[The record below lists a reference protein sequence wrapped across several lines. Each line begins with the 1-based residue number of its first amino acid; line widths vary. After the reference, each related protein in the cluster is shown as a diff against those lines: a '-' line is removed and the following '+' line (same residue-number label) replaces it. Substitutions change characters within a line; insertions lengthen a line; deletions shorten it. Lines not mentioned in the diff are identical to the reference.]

1 MTIDANKAFSFLAC
15 IILISCLINLQ
26 EAGAAETRR
35 HEAHEHGV
43 ARLNIAIE
51 GENLFIEFTSPAI
64 NIVGFEHHPTTEKE
78 RAAVKQ
84 ALQNLSKGEAL
95 FVLSPDAGGKLAKFS
110 AKTDIDESDSGSAPD
125 SEEDE
130 HHSDFRVE
138 YHFLCKNP
146 EKLQQIQ
153 VMLFQSF
160 AGIETIES
168 QLVTPKRQT
177 AVELTRKSNKISM

>member
-1 MTIDANKAFSFLAC
+1 MTINANKAFSLLASM
-15 IILISCLINLQ
+15 ILITCLINLQ
-26 EAGAAETRR
+26 EGVAAETRH

-43 ARLNIAIE
+43 AHLNIALE
-51 GENLFIEFTSPAI
+51 GENLIIEFTSPAI

-95 FVLSPDAGGKLAKFS
+95 FVLSPGAGGKLANFS
-110 AKTDIDESDSGSAPD
+110 AKTDVDESDSGSTPD
-125 SEEDE
+125 SEEEE

-146 EKLQQIQ
+146 EKLEQIQ

-160 AGIETIES
+160 PGIETIEA
-168 QLVTPKRQT
+168 QLLTPKRQT
-177 AVELTRKSNKISM
+177 AVELNRKSNKISM